1 MSDQDQDIQFPS
13 AESAKM
19 MESKEAAI
27 GAELIYLHNSV
38 VAILNDLIAKHNERV
53 EGGESIEDKEGVSAV
68 GAANAFAFVI
78 ELLQTR
84 IREYI
89 KDFDVTIGTDGE
101 PGISAELAD

>member
-1 MSDQDQDIQFPS
+1 MSDQEQEVQFPS

-19 MESKEAAI
+19 MESKEAAV
-27 GAELIYLHNSV
+27 GAELIYVHNSI
-38 VAILNDLIAKHNERV
+38 VAILNDLIAKHNEKI
-53 EGGESIEDKEGVSAV
+53 EAGESIEDKDSLSTT

-84 IREYI
+84 IKEYI
-89 KDFDVTIGTDGE
+89 ADFDITIGTDGE